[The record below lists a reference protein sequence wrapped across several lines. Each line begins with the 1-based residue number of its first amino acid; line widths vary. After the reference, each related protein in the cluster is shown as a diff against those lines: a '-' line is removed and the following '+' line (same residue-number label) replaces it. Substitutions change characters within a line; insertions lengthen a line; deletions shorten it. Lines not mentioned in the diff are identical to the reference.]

1 MKSIKNDVWRADL
14 LRLSIAI
21 DNSFLDN
28 LSYCYFQKMG
38 QISKE
43 YRNLEL
49 QMLSQLL

>member
-28 LSYCYFQKMG
+28 LSYCFQKMG